1 MSEWMINGL
10 STVDVELKQRFDEL
24 IGERSYL
31 EHRWEDYAG
40 WTLPYLFPHEEY
52 YSTTEMQHD
61 YQSLGAQCA
70 NHLANK
76 IVMTLFPPAR
86 PFFKVELTPEQDAE
100 IQEQGFTPGD
110 IDVFTSRAEKQAM
123 RNAEKIKLRT
133 TAINAMKNLIALGNT
148 LVYYP
153 EEVGK
158 PSQVYALRDYVVKR
172 DLSGLMTQTITR
184 DRKDVSTVPL
194 EYQDALEA
202 KGYKPEDKVD
212 LYTGIT
218 RQANGSYFVKQE
230 LCDVVITTD
239 GVYPEKDLPWN
250 ALAWNL
256 VRGQDY
262 ANGLVEDFAGD
273 FHVLSSMAESNVN
286 TIAIAS
292 DIKILVNPMGQTDVD
307 TLNNSES
314 GTYVAGIPTDVAY
327 LQMEKMAELQYVTGF
342 IDKYERR
349 ISSAFLLNTQVTRDA
364 ERVTAEEIRMNANEL
379 EASLGGVYSRLA
391 EDMQLPLAR
400 LLLKSVNKELADMEP
415 VILTGVESLS
425 RNSEHE
431 QMMLFLQDL
440 GVMANIPEP
449 MIPNLKWDDIAK
461 ILASNRGLEYSKMI
475 KTTEEKEKEQQEA
488 QAAEA
493 EQQAQMSAAD
503 SMGQEMGPG
512 MAQGMGQQIGVQPI

>member
-1 MSEWMINGL
+1 MIGL
-10 STVDVELKQRFDEL
+10 HETQTELKQRFDFL
-24 IGERSYL
+24 VGERSYL

-61 YQSLGAQCA
+61 YQSLGAQCV

-76 IVMTLFPPAR
+76 IVMTMFPPAR
-86 PFFKVELTPEQDAE
+86 PFFKIEMTPEQDAE
-100 IQEQGFTPGD
+100 MQEQGYTPGD
-110 IDVFTSRAEKQAM
+110 IDVFTSRAEKEAM
-123 RNAEKIKLRT
+123 RNAEKIRMRT
-133 TAINAMKNLIALGNT
+133 ANIGGTKNLIVLGNS

-153 EEVGK
+153 DGEGN
-158 PSQVYALRDYVVKR
+158 PSQVYSLRDYVVKR
-172 DLSGLMTQTITR
+172 DLSGDVLQIITR
-184 DRKDVSTVPL
+184 DRKTMGTVPE
-194 EYQDALEA
+194 EYQAGLKA
-202 KGYKPEDKVD
+202 KGYSDEDDVD
-212 LYTGIT
+212 LFTGIT
-218 RQANGSYFVKQE
+218 RQANGAFFVKQE
-230 LCDVVITTD
+230 LCDVVVSTF

-307 TLNNSES
+307 TLNNSEA
-314 GTYVAGIPTDVAY
+314 GTYVAGLPTDIAY

-400 LLLKSVNKELADMEP
+400 LLLKSVNKELAALEP

-440 GVMANIPEP
+440 GVMAAIPEP

-475 KTTEEKEKEQQEA
+475 KTDEEK
-488 QAAEA
+488 AE
-493 EQQAQMSAAD
+493 EQQAQQEAEAQATAQQAAAEG
-503 SMGQEMGPG
+503 MGAEMGPG
-512 MAQGMGQQIGVQPI
+512 MASGMGQQIGVQPI

>member
-1 MSEWMINGL
+1 MSIGL
-10 STVDVELKQRFDEL
+10 STVEAELKMEFERL

-61 YQSLGAQCA
+61 YQSLGAQCV

-76 IVMTLFPPAR
+76 AVSVLYPPSR
-86 PFFKVELTPEQDAE
+86 PFFRVELTPEQDAAM
-100 IQEQGFTPGD
+100 QEEGFTPGD

-133 TAINAMKNLIALGNT
+133 SAINGMKNLIALGNT
-148 LVYYP
+148 LLYYP

-158 PSQVYALRDYVVKR
+158 PSQTYALRDYVVKR
-172 DLSGLMTQTITR
+172 DLSGSIIRIITK
-184 DRKDVSTVPL
+184 DRKDVLTVPE
-194 EYQDALEA
+194 EYQDSLKA
-202 KGYKPEDKVD
+202 KGFVEEDKVD
-212 LYTGIT
+212 LFTGIT
-218 RQANGSYFVKQE
+218 RLPNGSFFVKQE
-230 LCDVVITTD
+230 LEDVVITTD

-262 ANGLVEDFAGD
+262 GNGLVEDFAGD

-292 DIKILVNPMGQTDVD
+292 DIKILVNPMGQTDID
-307 TLNNSES
+307 ALNNSEA
-314 GTYVAGIPTDVAY
+314 GTYVAGLPTDIAY

-400 LLLKSVNKELADMEP
+400 LLLKSVNPELANMEP

-440 GVMANIPEP
+440 GVMAAIPEP

-475 KTTEEKEKEQQEA
+475 KTEEEKQEEAKAA

-493 EQQAQMSAAD
+493 EAQAQEAAAQ
-503 SMGQEMGPG
+503 SMGAEMGPG
-512 MAQGMGQQIGVQPI
+512 MAAGMGQQIGVQQI